1 MPYSDMARSDMP
13 HSDMPHSDM
22 ARSDMARSNT
32 VCSNEGSRGKGT
44 VGRGDARFH
53 GCFRELAWRLG
64 LRKGVVSA
72 GDMIGRLL
80 GRVVG
85 EDAVGVILL
94 DVGGVGY
101 EVHCPIGTVRRAA
114 TGRTGAG
121 AAHIGGALGGA
132 AFAEAAEIVVYVHT
146 NVRQDALE
154 LFGFA
159 TLEDRETFRKLIT
172 VPNVGPRLAL
182 SVLHVLDAQQ
192 LAAAIDAG
200 DRALLERVPGVGKKT
215 AERLVLELRGK
226 LDGGAAKA
234 TPAGSLAGGPPKSRL
249 VSALT
254 GLGYRPQEAE
264 RAARAVEESGAEGEF
279 SALLRLALKHL
290 AP

>member
-1 MPYSDMARSDMP
+1 M
-13 HSDMPHSDM
+13 
-22 ARSDMARSNT
+22 
-32 VCSNEGSRGKGT
+32 
-44 VGRGDARFH
+44 
-53 GCFRELAWRLG
+53 
-64 LRKGVVSA
+64 
-72 GDMIGRLL
+72 

-101 EVHCPIGTVRRAA
+101 EVHCPIGTARRAS
-114 TGRTGAG
+114 TGSAHTGSAHAG
-121 AAHIGGALGGA
+121 SAHVGQAVGTDI
-132 AFAEAAEIVVYVHT
+132 IVYVHT

-182 SVLHVLDAQQ
+182 SVLHVLDAPQ

-226 LDGGAAKA
+226 LDAGMAKA
-234 TPAGSLAGGPPKSRL
+234 APTGPIVGLPPKSRL

-279 SALLRLALKHL
+279 SSLLRLALKHL